1 MIKKYKIAKILIL
14 IPYMILI
21 TEILLLGLSLFC
33 AYFNIHFSLV
43 FFSFYFYLMFFAT
56 YPCLICSVV
65 GFVLIIF
72 FMKIGKLKSKKLI
85 LLSIISILI
94 SIVLCLWNTWHVSAM
109 MSV

>member
-21 TEILLLGLSLFC
+21 TEILL
-33 AYFNIHFSLV
+33 FSLD
-43 FFSFYFYLMFFAT
+43 FLIFYFYLILFAT

-65 GFVLIIF
+65 GFVLTIF
-72 FMKIGKLKSKKLI
+72 LMKIGKLKSKKLI

-94 SIVLCLWNTWHVSAM
+94 SIVLYLWNTWHVSAM

>member
-21 TEILLLGLSLFC
+21 TEILLF
-33 AYFNIHFSLV
+33 FSLD
-43 FFSFYFYLMFFAT
+43 FGIFYFYLILFAA

-65 GFVLIIF
+65 GFVLTIF
-72 FMKIGKLKSKKLI
+72 LMKIGKLKSKKLI
-85 LLSIISILI
+85 LLGIISILI
-94 SIVLCLWNTWHVSAM
+94 SIVLYLWNTWHFNAM

>member
-21 TEILLLGLSLFC
+21 TEILL
-33 AYFNIHFSLV
+33 FSLD
-43 FFSFYFYLMFFAT
+43 FFIFYVYLILFAT

-72 FMKIGKLKSKKLI
+72 FMKKGKLKSKKLI
-85 LLSIISILI
+85 LLGIIFILI
-94 SIVLCLWNTWHVSAM
+94 SIVLCLWNNWHVSAM